1 VRRAP
6 LRAALCSVSLV
17 AALAARHPLAA
28 QDSGARFAVLP
39 FENAGSYGQ
48 DKEVFEGLELGLP
61 ALLASALDRHPAAEA
76 VSRGT
81 LLEAMRKQDLGPAQ
95 RVDAAA
101 AAQVGGATGA
111 RYAVTGSFA
120 DFYGKLRVNAR
131 LVDARN
137 GAIVKVVSN
146 EDPKLQDRAQLAAII
161 QAVAE
166 RLVAAAG
173 LQPYPS
179 GAAGPLI
186 PADAISAFG
195 RGLLYE
201 GRDDRGKASDFYR
214 RALTAFPGFQE
225 AAAGLERVRGG

>member
-1 VRRAP
+1 VKRAQI
-6 LRAALCSVSLV
+6 RGALWSISIVAGV
-17 AALAARHPLAA
+17 AAGQPLAA
-28 QDSGARFAVLP
+28 QGGARFAVLA
-39 FENAGSYGQ
+39 FENTGSYGQ

-61 ALLASALDRHPAAEA
+61 ALLASALDRHPDADA
-76 VSRGT
+76 VARGP
-81 LLEAMRKQDLGPAQ
+81 LLDAMRKQNLGPSQ

-111 RYAVTGSFA
+111 RFAITGSFA

-131 LVDARN
+131 LVDVKT
-137 GAIVKVVSN
+137 GDIVKVVSN

-166 RLVAAAG
+166 RLVSAAG

-179 GAAGPLI
+179 GSAAPTI
-186 PADAISAFG
+186 PTEAISAFG

-201 GRDDRGKASDFYR
+201 GRDDRAKASEFYR
-214 RALTAFPGFQE
+214 SALTAFPGFQE
-225 AAAGLERVRGG
+225 AAAGLQRVRGG